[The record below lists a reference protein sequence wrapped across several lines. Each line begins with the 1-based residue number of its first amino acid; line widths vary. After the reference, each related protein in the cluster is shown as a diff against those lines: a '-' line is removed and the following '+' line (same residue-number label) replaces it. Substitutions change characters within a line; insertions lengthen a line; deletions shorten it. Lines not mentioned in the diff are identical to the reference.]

1 MQEETGM
8 NYYNRGLIKKKT
20 MPLTGVKFHIH
31 SLQRYVVLLF
41 TVIKKLN

>member
-8 NYYNRGLIKKKT
+8 NLIIKKKT

-41 TVIKKLN
+41 N

>member
-8 NYYNRGLIKKKT
+8 NYYNRGLIKKKP

-31 SLQRYVVLLF
+31 SLQEMSFCFL
-41 TVIKKLN
+41 TKKLN

>member
-8 NYYNRGLIKKKT
+8 NYYNRGLIKKKNP

-41 TVIKKLN
+41 N